1 MNTKSES
8 GQALIVTIILLAII
22 IAGFL
27 IVMDGVGH
35 GLSLSIMPDNPTYA
49 CIYDGGL
56 SPVQDASFPPE
67 GYHCR
72 PHGESEDTIPTA
84 ETKTEKDTDTAVS
97 VSAVVTSEN
106 TVTMSAPPAEDKQE
120 NNPAGKGNNGHGNN
134 VDGVDVSNPSGH
146 TPHDKMDESAPVDD
160 EKGKP

>member
-1 MNTKSES
+1 MNTKSER

-35 GLSLSIMPDNPTYA
+35 GLSLSIMPNSPTYA
-49 CIYDGGL
+49 CIYDSGL
-56 SPVQDASFPPE
+56 SPVQDGTYPPE

-72 PHGESEDTIPTA
+72 LYAGDGASEPVNKVKGEK
-84 ETKTEKDTDTAVS
+84 ETDVIEAAVI
-97 VSAVVTSEN
+97 VPAADNPVV
-106 TVTMSAPPAEDKQE
+106 EDKPSVPE
-120 NNPAGKGNNGHGNN
+120 KGNNGHGNN
-134 VDGVDVSNPSGH
+134 VDGVDSSNPGH
-146 TPHDKMDESAPVDD
+146 GPKNSSDPSSPVDD